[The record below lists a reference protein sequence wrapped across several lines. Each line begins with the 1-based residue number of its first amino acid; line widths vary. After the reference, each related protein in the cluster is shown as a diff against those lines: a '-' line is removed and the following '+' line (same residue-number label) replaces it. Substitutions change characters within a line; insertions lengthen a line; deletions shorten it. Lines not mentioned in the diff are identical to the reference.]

1 MATTETMHHSTP
13 NGGVRSVAYYRDS
26 AGNPVEK
33 EVATHVEIVE
43 FGSTGEAIHRT
54 YANLEVQPNSGDPD
68 TAPAG

>member
-33 EVATHVEIVE
+33 KVATHVEIV
-43 FGSTGEAIHRT
+43 
-54 YANLEVQPNSGDPD
+54 
-68 TAPAG
+68 